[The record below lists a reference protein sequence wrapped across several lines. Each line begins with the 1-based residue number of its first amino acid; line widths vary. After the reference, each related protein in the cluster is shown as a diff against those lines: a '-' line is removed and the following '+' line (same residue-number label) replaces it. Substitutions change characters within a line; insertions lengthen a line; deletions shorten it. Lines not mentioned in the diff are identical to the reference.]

1 MKKLIGIVMLL
12 LPCIGM
18 AQNSGR
24 NIDLTVQNSKGEA
37 AHNDII
43 VFIKAQNPVV
53 HTLHHGAIT
62 VSDVTDADTL
72 AVITGN
78 RMYEFPADGMNTL
91 ALMLN
96 KQNRVA
102 EVMCN
107 GTEMSSS
114 EYKMTRIPQSSPSVN
129 VNNIAPNTY
138 TSLADYLTGRIAG
151 LVINGDQAY
160 LDGMV
165 PLFVVDGMRMQ
176 SFAAAN
182 MLVNPNEIES
192 VTVDRNGVIYGAAGM
207 NGVISITLQQ

>member
-1 MKKLIGIVMLL
+1 MKKLISVMMLL

-18 AQNSGR
+18 AQNNDR
-24 NIDLTVQNSKGEA
+24 NINLTVQNCKGKI

-43 VFIKAQNPVV
+43 TFIKAQNPVI
-53 HTLHHGAIT
+53 HTLHHGIIT
-62 VSDVTDADTL
+62 INDVTDTDTL

-78 RMYEFPADGMNTL
+78 RMYEFPTNGMSTL
-91 ALMLN
+91 TLILN
-96 KQNRVA
+96 NHNRVA
-102 EVMCN
+102 EAICN

-114 EYKMTRIPQSSPSVN
+114 EYKMTRIPQSSPNVN
-129 VNNIAPNTY
+129 VNNIVPNTY

-160 LDGMV
+160 LDGTV

-176 SFAAAN
+176 NFAAAN

-207 NGVISITLQQ
+207 NGVISISLKR